1 MNFKL
6 MLFKLKSWVKNLIS
20 LKAISFILSS
30 FGALWLFLEISS
42 FFLGNSP
49 ITDKLRGFW
58 FLFLI
63 AGIIIAIFRCKPKL
77 SYGGKLNNRDI
88 HIELVIG
95 DLFKYDGALIIGS
108 NTTFDTKISRELI
121 SEKSIQG
128 QFTRKYYG
136 DETQLDK
143 EIKIGLQNICLFSLD
158 SVEYKQYLTDGSVSK
173 ELREAFEKN
182 GVKLPGEANIVKE
195 DDKHWRIKDSVKM
208 SSYKIEDSREKLNI
222 SEILLG
228 DRIGKCNRYL
238 IGTVVRLSPK
248 ERTAYMVAIAHIN
261 EHGVAS
267 GTFEELKQSL
277 ASLWSFISQR
287 GLKETIVMPI
297 IGSGFTRLAQSRE
310 EIVREI
316 IKSFVAACSESTFC
330 DKLTIVVTPKDIE
343 NNKINMNELEKYITH
358 ICKYT
363 TFASNSIQTG
373 IPV

>member
-1 MNFKL
+1 M
-6 MLFKLKSWVKNLIS
+6 
-20 LKAISFILSS
+20 
-30 FGALWLFLEISS
+30 
-42 FFLGNSP
+42 
-49 ITDKLRGFW
+49 
-58 FLFLI
+58 
-63 AGIIIAIFRCKPKL
+63 
-77 SYGGKLNNRDI
+77 
-88 HIELVIG
+88 
-95 DLFKYDGALIIGS
+95 
-108 NTTFDTKISRELI
+108 
-121 SEKSIQG
+121 
-128 QFTRKYYG
+128 
-136 DETQLDK
+136 
-143 EIKIGLQNICLFSLD
+143 
-158 SVEYKQYLTDGSVSK
+158 
-173 ELREAFEKN
+173 
-182 GVKLPGEANIVKE
+182 
-195 DDKHWRIKDSVKM
+195 KM

-330 DKLTIVVTPKDIE
+330 DKLTIIVTPKDIE